1 MAESHDLRLSLLY
14 WFIYEDNLFV
24 AKVILAKV
32 I

>member
-14 WFIYEDNLFV
+14 WVIYEDNLFV